1 MADDLTAL
9 TAKLTAAYVA
19 NNTLAA
25 GDVPELIR
33 ATYAALVATT
43 SPISSPAAPVEPAV
57 FVRKSVTPSAI
68 ICLECGE
75 RLKMLKRHLRTAH
88 DLSVDAYRAKWSLPR
103 DYPVVAPDYAA
114 HRSELAVK
122 IGLGRKREA
131 VG

>member
-1 MADDLTAL
+1 MSEDLTGL
-9 TAKLTAAYVA
+9 TTKIVAAYLA
-19 NNTLAA
+19 NNSVAA
-25 GDVPELIR
+25 GDIPDLIG
-33 ATYAALVATT
+33 ATYSALVATE
-43 SPISSPAAPVEPAV
+43 SPVAALAPRQEPAV
-57 FVRKSVTPSAI
+57 SVRKSVTPSAI